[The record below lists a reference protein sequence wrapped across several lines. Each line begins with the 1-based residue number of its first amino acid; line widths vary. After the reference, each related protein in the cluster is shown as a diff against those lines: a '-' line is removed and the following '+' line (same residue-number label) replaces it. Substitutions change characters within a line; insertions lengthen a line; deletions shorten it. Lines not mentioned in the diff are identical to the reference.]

1 MIEHQEGNANFKA
14 NLSGKDK
21 GPGKIKGVFYNP
33 SMKFS
38 RDLNVEFAKIEA
50 VTEVQQ
56 YMGVG
61 LAFYT
66 KTNKFTF
73 N

>member
-38 RDLNVEFAKIEA
+38 RDLNVEFAKKLRMTISNAKRFKRILE
-50 VTEVQQ
+50 
-56 YMGVG
+56 GNSN
-61 LAFYT
+61 L
-66 KTNKFTF
+66 
-73 N
+73 